1 MRRASNAGMK
11 GRSTSLETRAAGRF
25 FWDDRVQVLEEM
37 VLRPIQ
43 DPVEMGLDLRELERR
58 VASEADYRPLFRQAF
73 GDEQVSPERIGRA
86 LATFVRALVSRS
98 SRFDWAPA
106 ASSPSRS
113 GFSTFSPEENR
124 GIRLFFDACATCHL
138 RESRLSYCGS
148 CVKSGLHDEAAPA
161 LTNIGLD
168 LGAKNDDPG
177 LGGITGK
184 KEDRGRFRAPT
195 LRNIE
200 LTAPYMHDGR
210 FATLEE
216 VLRFYASGVRPHP
229 GLDPRFEPRGG
240 ASWPPPMLAHEQPR
254 LGLALEPRD
263 QADLIAFLKTL
274 TDRTFTNDP
283 RFADPFVA
291 RAQR

>member
-1 MRRASNAGMK
+1 MAS
-11 GRSTSLETRAAGRF
+11 
-25 FWDDRVQVLEEM
+25 D
-37 VLRPIQ
+37 
-43 DPVEMGLDLRELERR
+43 
-58 VASEADYRPLFRQAF
+58 ADYRPLFRRAF
-73 GDEQVSPERIGRA
+73 GDEQVSRERIGSA
-86 LATFVRALVSRS
+86 LATFVRALVSRN

-106 ASSPSRS
+106 ASSHSRS
-113 GFSTFSPEENR
+113 GFSTFSPAENR
-124 GIRLFFDACATCHL
+124 GMRLFFDACATCHA

-177 LGGITGK
+177 LGSITGK
-184 KEDRGRFRAPT
+184 NEDRGRFRAPT

-240 ASWPPPMLAHEQPR
+240 ASWPPPMLAHERPR

-274 TDRTFTNDP
+274 TDRAFTTDP
-283 RFADPFVA
+283 RFADPFAA
-291 RAQR
+291 RPRR